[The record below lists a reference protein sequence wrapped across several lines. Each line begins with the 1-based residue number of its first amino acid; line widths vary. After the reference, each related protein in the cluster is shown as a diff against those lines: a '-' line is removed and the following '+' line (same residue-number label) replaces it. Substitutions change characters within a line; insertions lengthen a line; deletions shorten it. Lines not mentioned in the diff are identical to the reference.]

1 LRKFEIQAQ
10 PTGSIAAMDPQ
21 FYDQVW
27 DTAHEAWRS
36 AKLPRSLG
44 RKHPIVAKWL
54 ADDARGGD
62 PAVNPLHFL
71 HRPRFRSRTRLRQ
84 LRIFNTLLLTLE
96 REGFVLA
103 LDRDRDD
110 SNIAV
115 SHRGRRAT
123 LSISAEMTGP
133 IRATSPSRTNLTGR
147 LVSQLEAKLPG
158 GIERRWA
165 DEVDAALETR
175 IPNILASFAVWV
187 EHQTGARSPPRPP
200 DAAPQPMLR
209 NENSHRM

>member
-1 LRKFEIQAQ
+1 VPLGRSKNRRRRAR
-10 PTGSIAAMDPQ
+10 AASRG
-21 FYDQVW
+21 Y
-27 DTAHEAWRS
+27 
-36 AKLPRSLG
+36 
-44 RKHPIVAKWL
+44 RKHPIVAEWL

-62 PAVNPLHFL
+62 PAINPLHFL
-71 HRPRFRSRTRLRQ
+71 HRPRFRHPTRQRR

-115 SHRGRRAT
+115 GHRRHRAS

-133 IRATSPSRTNLTGR
+133 TRVTSPSRTTLTGI
-147 LVSQLEAKLPG
+147 LICQIEAKIPG

-165 DEVDAALETR
+165 DEPGAALETR

-187 EHQTGARSPPRPP
+187 EYQNRQAPPR
-200 DAAPQPMLR
+200 
-209 NENSHRM
+209 